1 MNEPEAMRDAPMQT
15 RTPGRPQDEVEKEEK
30 PPRPDTGEG
39 RTARDATGINPKDRE
54 PVDPKMP
61 DMPPA

>member
-1 MNEPEAMRDAPMQT
+1 MNEPKTMADASRQT
-15 RTPGRPQDEVEKEEK
+15 EDPGRPQEKVEKEEK
-30 PPRPDTGEG
+30 VPRRDTGEG
-39 RTARDATGINPKDRE
+39 RTARDATGINPKDTE

>member
-1 MNEPEAMRDAPMQT
+1 MDEPETTRGAPMRAKAQAGLKKKS
-15 RTPGRPQDEVEKEEK
+15 RTKK
-30 PPRPDTGEG
+30 PSRDKGEG
-39 RTARDATGINPKDRE
+39 RTARDATGINPKDTE

>member
-1 MNEPEAMRDAPMQT
+1 MNG
-15 RTPGRPQDEVEKEEK
+15 TPGRPQDEVEKEEK

>member
-1 MNEPEAMRDAPMQT
+1 MNEPKTTRAASLQT
-15 RTPGRPQDEVEKEEK
+15 GGPGRPQEKVEKEEK
-30 PPRPDTGEG
+30 VPRRDTGQG
-39 RTARDATGINPKDRE
+39 RTARDATGINPKDTE